1 MKVKEI
7 KSLIQNDIIL
17 EIKHKYSF
25 SSMLLYVFSS
35 VFMIS
40 YLLID
45 IPNHSVINILIWVVL
60 VFNSMNVSSKSF
72 IQISR
77 DRALYYNSIASS
89 QSLIIAKILYNS
101 VLMIIMTFL
110 TLFCFYFLLD
120 AFENN
125 FLFYIPVFVLGSIC
139 ISSILTFISAI
150 TYHSKNSIALIG
162 ILSFPLLF
170 PVLILLVKLTEFN
183 FETGSYLFFLGL
195 LFTLLILQLIIVMLA
210 YLLFPYL
217 WKD

>member
-162 ILSFPLLF
+162 ILSFPLLLDDIRF
-170 PVLILLVKLTEFN
+170 PLISYIFIITLLSFDSVSLKVASFKTGFGDTDKLILSCF
-183 FETGSYLFFLGL
+183 
-195 LFTLLILQLIIVMLA
+195 
-210 YLLFPYL
+210 
-217 WKD
+217 